1 MFRRWR
7 VVAVG
12 LCLASSGAAMAKVR
26 SAKPPAKVVL
36 DYRRQAGA
44 EACPTR
50 PELESRVREIL
61 GRSPFA
67 RNAPRTVRCVLRG
80 ESAGLAARVQLLE
93 SRSGRMLGVRELTG
107 TGPGCEELGGAVAL
121 AIALA
126 IDPLARPPRP
136 PPAATVTASPPLPP
150 APAPPSAATPP
161 VASTATPP
169 PTSSGAAGAAASAM
183 GTGAVGAS
191 GAPRTGPP
199 TRGLLPDA
207 GPLGALGLGAV
218 VLSTDAGRP
227 PPLPDAGART
237 PDAGLASV
245 DAGTAGRDAGP
256 AALDAGTAGR
266 DAGLL
271 APLGLAAVALAPAAD
286 AGRPPPRSDAGVG
299 AADAGPAPE
308 PGALAVADAGMPSDA
323 GLATEAGEP
332 ALVAV
337 PGSTSTGWRPVVGV
351 EALGAAGVL
360 PGFAGGMLIHAGA
373 ASSTASVEVEG
384 RWLPGTRVAYGTG
397 TISTSLLSA
406 ALVGCARFGPWGAC
420 AVAQAGPLSATGQ
433 GYSRSQEASPWMV
446 SAGARVQWEWL
457 FADPVGLRLHLDGT
471 ANLVRPR
478 FLVDS
483 QEAWAVPPFSV
494 WVGGGLFGRF

>member
-12 LCLASSGAAMAKVR
+12 LCLASTGAAMAKVR
-26 SAKPPAKVVL
+26 STKPPAKVVL

-50 PELESRVREIL
+50 PELESQVREIL

-80 ESAGLAARVQLLE
+80 EGAGLAARVQLLD
-93 SRSGRMLGVRELTG
+93 SRSGRVLGVRELTG

-121 AIALA
+121 AMALA

-150 APAPPSAATPP
+150 TPAPPPAATPP
-161 VASTATPP
+161 AAATAAPP
-169 PTSSGAAGAAASAM
+169 PTSTGAAGAAASAM
-183 GTGAVGAS
+183 GGGAVGAS

-207 GPLGALGLGAV
+207 GPLGTLGPGAV
-218 VLSTDAGRP
+218 VLAA
-227 PPLPDAGART
+227 DAGARM

-271 APLGLAAVALAPAAD
+271 VPLGLAAVALAPTAE
-286 AGRPPPRSDAGVG
+286 AGRPPPRPDAGVG
-299 AADAGPAPE
+299 AADGGPAPE
-308 PGALAVADAGMPSDA
+308 P
-323 GLATEAGEP
+323 GEP

-337 PGSTSTGWRPVVGV
+337 QGPASTGWRPVVGV

-373 ASSTASVEVEG
+373 ASSTASVELEG

-420 AVAQAGPLSATGQ
+420 GVAQAGPLSATGE

-446 SAGARVQWEWL
+446 SAGARAQWERM
-457 FADPVGLRLHLDGT
+457 FADPVGLRLHLDG
-471 ANLVRPR
+471 AVNLVRPR
-478 FLVDS
+478 FLVDN

>member
-7 VVAVG
+7 VVAAGV
-12 LCLASSGAAMAKVR
+12 CLASTGAATAKVR

-50 PELESRVREIL
+50 PELESQVREIL
-61 GRSPFA
+61 GRTPFA
-67 RNAPRTVRCVLRG
+67 RNAPRTVRCVLQG
-80 ESAGLAARVQLLE
+80 EGGALAARVQLVD
-93 SRSGRMLGVRELTG
+93 SRSGRVLGVRDLSG

-136 PPAATVTASPPLPP
+136 PPAATVTATPPLPP
-150 APAPPSAATPP
+150 SAAPPPVPPAPLPSAA
-161 VASTATPP
+161 VTATPP
-169 PTSSGAAGAAASAM
+169 SSSAGRTGAAASAF
-183 GTGAVGAS
+183 GVGAAGVS

-218 VLSTDAGRP
+218 ALAADAGRP
-227 PPLPDAGART
+227 PPPPDAGARMPDAGVEAPDAGT
-237 PDAGLASV
+237 TARDAGLAGV
-245 DAGTAGRDAGP
+245 DAGTAA
-256 AALDAGTAGR
+256 R
-266 DAGLL
+266 DAGLV
-271 APLGLAAVALAPAAD
+271 APLGLAAVALVPTAD
-286 AGRPPPRSDAGVG
+286 AGRPPLASDAGPP
-299 AADAGPAPE
+299 AADAALAGVDAGPAGE
-308 PGALAVADAGMPSDA
+308 G
-323 GLATEAGEP
+323 GEP
-332 ALVAV
+332 ALVGLPDQAR
-337 PGSTSTGWRPVVGV
+337 SGWRPVVGI

-360 PGFAGGMLIHAGA
+360 PGFAGGALIHAGA
-373 ASSTASVEVEG
+373 ASSTASIEVEG
-384 RWLPGTRVAYGTG
+384 RWLPGTQVAFGTG
-397 TISTSLLSA
+397 TVSTSLISA

-420 AVAQAGPLSATGQ
+420 GVAQAGPLSATGQ

-446 SAGARVQWEWL
+446 SAGARAQWEWL
-457 FADPVGLRLHLDGT
+457 FADPVGLRLHLDG
-471 ANLVRPR
+471 AVNLVRPR

-483 QEAWAVPPFSV
+483 QEAWGVPPFSV

>member
-1 MFRRWR
+1 MFRGWR
-7 VVAVG
+7 VVAFG
-12 LCLASSGAAMAKVR
+12 LCLASTGAATAKVR

-36 DYRRQAGA
+36 DYRRLAGA

-50 PELESRVREIL
+50 PALESQVREIL

-67 RNAPRTVRCVLRG
+67 RKAPRTVRCVLRG
-80 ESAGLAARVQLLE
+80 EAGALAARVRLLD
-93 SRSGRMLGVRELTG
+93 SRSGRMLGVRELSG

-136 PPAATVTASPPLPP
+136 PPPAATVTASPPLPP
-150 APAPPSAATPP
+150 SSPAPPTP
-161 VASTATPP
+161 TPP
-169 PTSSGAAGAAASAM
+169 PAVSVTPPSSRTGTAASAFGAGAAG
-183 GTGAVGAS
+183 VS

-199 TRGLLPDA
+199 TRGLLSDA
-207 GPLGALGLGAV
+207 GPLAALGLGAV
-218 VLSTDAGRP
+218 AVVADAGRP
-227 PPLPDAGART
+227 PPLADAGVRS
-237 PDAGLASV
+237 P
-245 DAGTAGRDAGP
+245 DAGP
-256 AALDAGTAGR
+256 AALDAGILASDAGLAAVDAGTAAR

-271 APLGLAAVALAPAAD
+271 APLGLAAVALAPGAD
-286 AGRPPPRSDAGVG
+286 AGRPPP
-299 AADAGPAPE
+299 
-308 PGALAVADAGMPSDA
+308 PSDA
-323 GLATEAGEP
+323 GAGTADAGLASAAVDGGTATEAGEP
-332 ALVAV
+332 VLVGV
-337 PGSTSTGWRPVVGV
+337 PADARRTGWRPVVGV

-360 PGFAGGMLIHAGA
+360 PGFAGGVLIHAGA

-384 RWLPGTRVAYGTG
+384 RWLPGTRVAFGTG

-420 AVAQAGPLSATGQ
+420 GVAQAGPLTATGQ

-446 SAGARVQWEWL
+446 SAGARAQWEWL
-457 FADPVGLRLHLDGT
+457 FADPVGLRLHLDG
-471 ANLVRPR
+471 AVNLVRPR

-483 QEAWAVPPFSV
+483 QEAWGVPPFSV